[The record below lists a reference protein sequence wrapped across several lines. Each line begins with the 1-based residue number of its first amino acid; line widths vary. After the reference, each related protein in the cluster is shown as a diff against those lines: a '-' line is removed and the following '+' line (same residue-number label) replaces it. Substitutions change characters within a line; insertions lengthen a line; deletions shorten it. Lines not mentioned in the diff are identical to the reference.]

1 VEVLPMD
8 WLYDLDRAMF
18 EPNVSLLEMFLRG
31 TIMYLGMFVLM
42 RVVLKRESGTVGV
55 SDLLVIVLIADA
67 AQNGMSGDY
76 LSIPEG
82 FVLVA
87 TILGWAYVVD
97 WLTFHVPAVQRLVD
111 QKPLPLVVD
120 GKILYRNLRK
130 ELITREELN
139 SHLREEGVADVS
151 EVKSAYM
158 ESDGKISVVKA

>member
-1 VEVLPMD
+1 
-8 WLYDLDRAMF
+8 
-18 EPNVSLLEMFLRG
+18 
-31 TIMYLGMFVLM
+31 
-42 RVVLKRESGTVGV
+42 
-55 SDLLVIVLIADA
+55 
-67 AQNGMSGDY
+67 
-76 LSIPEG
+76 
-82 FVLVA
+82 
-87 TILGWAYVVD
+87 
-97 WLTFHVPAVQRLVD
+97 VQRLVD